1 MKTTLKIFTIAIM
14 MIMGVFSV
22 SAQST
27 ILFIEIQSFLANIQ
41 GLDAEFIISS
51 EITTTENYFFVEE
64 KLALEDWMVDQDN
77 WDTAADINTINV
89 INEASEE
96 KDLVL
101 EDWMLD
107 QSSVEVQHSWNFLR
121 VDIEPPLKVEDW
133 MICKEP
139 WCKQKLT
146 KGNNSFTL

>member
-1 MKTTLKIFTIAIM
+1 MKTTLKKFTIAIM

-27 ILFIEIQSFLANIQ
+27 ILIIEIQPFLASIQ
-41 GLDAEFIISS
+41 GLDAELVISS

-64 KLALEDWMVDQDN
+64 KLVLEDWMV
-77 WDTAADINTINV
+77 
-89 INEASEE
+89 
-96 KDLVL
+96 
-101 EDWMLD
+101 D
-107 QSSVEVQHSWNFLR
+107 QSSVEVQHGWNFLR

-146 KGNNSFTL
+146 EGNNSFTF

>member
-1 MKTTLKIFTIAIM
+1 MKTTLKIITVAIM

-27 ILFIEIQSFLANIQ
+27 ILFIEIQSFLASIQ

-51 EITTTENYFFVEE
+51 EITTTGNYSFVEE

-77 WDTAADINTINV
+77 WDTTTGINTINV
-89 INEASEE
+89 INEAGEE
-96 KDLVL
+96 EDLVL
-101 EDWMLD
+101 EDWMVD
-107 QSSVEVQHSWNFLR
+107 QLSVEVQQSWNFLR

-139 WCKQKLT
+139 WCKQKLAE
-146 KGNNSFTL
+146 GNNSSTL

>member
-27 ILFIEIQSFLANIQ
+27 ILFIEIQSFLASIQ

-77 WDTAADINTINV
+77 WDTASGINTINV
-89 INEASEE
+89 NEASKEE
-96 KDLVL
+96 GLVL
-101 EDWMLD
+101 EDWMVD
-107 QSSVEVQHSWNFLR
+107 QSSVEAQQSWDFLR

-146 KGNNSFTL
+146 EGINSFTL

>member
-1 MKTTLKIFTIAIM
+1 MKTTLKIITVAIM
-14 MIMGVFSV
+14 MILGVFSV

-27 ILFIEIQSFLANIQ
+27 ILIIEIQSFVASIQ
-41 GLDAEFIISS
+41 GLDAEFVTSS
-51 EITTTENYFFVEE
+51 EITTENFFFAEE

-77 WDTAADINTINV
+77 WDTATGNNTIKV
-89 INEASEE
+89 INEVTEE
-96 KDLVL
+96 EELIL
-101 EDWMLD
+101 EDWMVD
-107 QSSVEVQHSWNFLR
+107 QPSVEVQNSWNFLR

-146 KGNNSFTL
+146 EKNSSFTL